1 MRAAALIILVLL
13 LPEVSQAQG
22 VCVRAQGV
30 IAETSVVPAVRL
42 HTDWDEFVESKPSDQ
57 PFEVQEFHSSHLPGL
72 GITVVSCKMRTAER
86 INASHYDDGS
96 DTPPAGVESSCDQ
109 VHRAFLDEI
118 YARVPEGQRVIPREQ
133 WLVIEEEMTF
143 MGPNWLEPWPFV
155 PVERQE
161 DGRLALHTR
170 ALYAPHAW
178 WIPMP
183 ARFLGNYY
191 CHLAAPEFLEALVT
205 GKASLD

>member
-1 MRAAALIILVLL
+1 MRALILLALVL
-13 LPEVSQAQG
+13 PAVSLAQD
-22 VCVRAQGV
+22 VCVRAQGI

-42 HTDWDEFVESKPSDQ
+42 HTDWEAFVESKPTDQ
-57 PFEVQEFHSSHLPGL
+57 PFEVQEFHSSHLPG
-72 GITVVSCKMRTAER
+72 GDITVVSCKMRTAER

-96 DTPPAGVESSCDQ
+96 DAPPAGVESSCDQ
-109 VHRAFLDEI
+109 VHRTFLDEV
-118 YARVPEGQRVIPREQ
+118 YAKVPADQQAVPRDS
-133 WLVIEEEMTF
+133 WLVMEEELTF
-143 MGPNWLEPWPFV
+143 MGPSWLEPWPFV
-155 PVERQE
+155 PVQRQD

-191 CHLAAPEFLEALVT
+191 CHLAAPSYIEALVR
-205 GKASLD
+205 GEQAVSGD